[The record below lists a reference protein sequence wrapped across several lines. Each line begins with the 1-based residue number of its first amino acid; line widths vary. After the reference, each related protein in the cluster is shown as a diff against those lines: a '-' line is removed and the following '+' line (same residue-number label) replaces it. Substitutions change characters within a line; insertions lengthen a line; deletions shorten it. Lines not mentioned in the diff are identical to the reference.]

1 MKKNLSVDERMKLIK
16 RNTVEIV
23 GEEELKKAL
32 DAGEKF
38 SIYHGFEPS
47 GEGLHIGAMIAGE
60 KHIDFQNAGLK
71 LKLLCADLHAY
82 LNRKGSLEKIRL
94 IAELYKEGF
103 EALGVDM
110 KKAEYVLGSDFQLR
124 GEYFLDV
131 MKLSLKVSSQ
141 RANRA
146 MSIIAREDD
155 NPPVAQMIYPLMQTL
170 DLKYLNSDAAFG
182 DMPQR
187 KIHMLMRENLPEL
200 GYKSPVAIH
209 HEDMIGLTGGKMSSS
224 IPNSRILIDEEP
236 DSIRKKI
243 KGAFCPEKQIKDNPI
258 LQICKFIIFPREEK
272 LSIKRS
278 EKFGGNLEFNSYE
291 GLEKSFGGGELHPL
305 DLKNSVAE
313 TLVKVL
319 EPVRKHMI
327 QERILKLRKKIKE
340 MK

>member
-1 MKKNLSVDERMKLIK
+1 MKRNLSVDEKLELIK
-16 RNTVEIV
+16 RNIVEIV
-23 GEEELKKAL
+23 GEEELKKSL
-32 DAGEKF
+32 EAGKGF
-38 SIYHGFEPS
+38 AVYHGFEPS
-47 GEGLHIGAMIAGE
+47 GEGLHIGAMIGIG

-94 IAELYKEGF
+94 IAQLYKEGF

-110 KKAEYVLGSDFQLR
+110 KKADYVLGSDFQLK

-146 MSIIAREDD
+146 MSVIAREDD

-200 GYKSPVAIH
+200 DYKSPVAIH
-209 HEDMIGLTGGKMSSS
+209 HADMIGLTGGKMSSS

-236 DSIRKKI
+236 NSIKKKI
-243 KGAFCPEKQIKDNPI
+243 KGAFCPEKQINDNPI
-258 LQICKFIIFPREEK
+258 LQICKFIIFPRCEK
-272 LSIKRS
+272 IILKRS
-278 EKFGGNLEFNSYE
+278 EKFGGNLEFNSYAE
-291 GLEKSFGGGELHPL
+291 LEKSFGDGKLHPL
-305 DLKNSVAE
+305 DLKNTVAE
-313 TLVKVL
+313 NLIKVL
-319 EPVRKHMI
+319 EPVRRHMT
-327 QERILKLRKKIKE
+327 QERILKLREKINE
-340 MK
+340 ID